1 MTDIY
6 HKNVIEYTTSIVPKE
21 INKNINITLTRKL
34 RDDLEGKCIKEGYVK
49 RESIKILSRSLGEVL
64 LSHCNGTILYH
75 IKFQADICNPMEGMI
90 IKSRIIN
97 INKMGAL
104 AEIIGEEISP
114 VAILIAKQ
122 HHIDNTNF
130 ENLKK
135 GDDVDVKVLG
145 KRFEYGDNQISIIG
159 LLNDS
164 MSSEETLY
172 QPSEKSSVSSISDV
186 ESQDEEPDTSDSKAT
201 FEPDDESEETDDES
215 TPSITKVNLPA
226 KKESPG
232 ANILSKL
239 SGSIKTPMPEGLEEL
254 TAALGDDDSVD
265 PLKAASEITP
275 TDASPSLEDATDA
288 EPIVDPDSEDASS
301 DELVGDA
308 ALDEVDLNQL

>member
-49 RESIKILSRSLGEVL
+49 KDSIKILSRSLGEVL
-64 LSHCNGTILYH
+64 LSHFNGTILYH

-104 AEIIGEEISP
+104 AEIVSEEISP

-135 GDDVDVKVLG
+135 GDDVEVKVLG

-172 QPSEKSSVSSISDV
+172 QPSEKSSVSSISDI
-186 ESQDEEPDTSDSKAT
+186 ESEDEDADVDADLDISSKPKITFQPDDLDEES
-201 FEPDDESEETDDES
+201 DDESS
-215 TPSITKVNLPA
+215 SSVAKVGPSS
-226 KKESPG
+226 KKESPKT
-232 ANILSKL
+232 NILSKL
-239 SGSIKTPMPEGLEEL
+239 SGSIKTSVPEAVEEL
-254 TAALGDDDSVD
+254 TSALGVEDEDNTVD
-265 PLKAASEITP
+265 PITDASNIIP
-275 TDASPSLEDATDA
+275 SDASPSEDAT
-288 EPIVDPDSEDASS
+288 
-301 DELVGDA
+301 LVEGDV
-308 ALDEVDLNQL
+308 LDEVDLDQL